1 MRIKKIFSNEWLNFT
16 EAELDDFVFYQVN
29 EIENLNSY
37 SDDDLDEDLVFE
49 IDKNDIVKKLKFTEK
64 TEENFGILR

>member
-1 MRIKKIFSNEWLNFT
+1 MANFT